1 MSTMQ
6 EEHESNPVNMASS
19 SDNEARI
26 NQNVAPNE
34 AQDEATEEQKES
46 ITPDKQQ
53 ESSEELVSPTSSEA
67 VAEKSEG
74 EEEEND
80 SDSEVEAEEE
90 EDDSDSEVE
99 VEEEE
104 DDEETIFRRKADALV
119 DEIVEKLEEPN
130 IFLTRDVVY
139 TIGIDECREYLERTL
154 KIEEEGGVVLSRG
167 NRRRTPGGI
176 FFWLV
181 KEDLTK
187 EQIRKLFPL
196 PKRPVDKAKRNAARK
211 ARKIRKQAELLK
223 EMTEAWASRGEVVK
237 DIIKSK
243 NYGKAGSIKVTMI
256 GRPGKIIKQK
266 GFIMTTMRGPGRSPS
281 LPKELPDLEPSK
293 LLYLVYVGN
302 KQWKRVAKAIRNPE
316 DILIIEG
323 YLGYEKALKKM
334 VIYSQMV
341 TTKLIQE
348 ERREK
353 QRLESEKKKALEAK
367 AQTKTKSS

>member
-6 EEHESNPVNMASS
+6 EEHESNPVNMESS
-19 SDNEARI
+19 SDNQTKI
-26 NQNVAPNE
+26 NENMSSNE
-34 AQDEATEEQKES
+34 VQEEATEEQEEDVV
-46 ITPDKQQ
+46 TDEQQ
-53 ESSEELVSPTSSEA
+53 ESSKKEALLASSDSTSDENGA
-67 VAEKSEG
+67 SEG
-74 EEEEND
+74 AQVEEEE
-80 SDSEVEAEEE
+80 SDSEI
-90 EDDSDSEVE
+90 E

-104 DDEETIFRRKADALV
+104 DDEETIFRRTADALV

-139 TIGIDECREYLERTL
+139 TIGIDECREYLARTL
-154 KIEEEGGVVLSRG
+154 KIEEEGGMILSKG

-293 LLYLVYVGN
+293 LLYLVYVGD
-302 KQWKRVAKAIRNPE
+302 KQWKRVARAIRNPE

-334 VIYSQMV
+334 VIFSQMV

-367 AQTKTKSS
+367 ALAKKKT